1 MTEEGFLP
9 ILKISAE
16 KINSRAIVCGDPD
29 RAGKIAE
36 RLDQSREIS
45 YNREYRLINGKR
57 NGRPITVAS
66 HGVGAA
72 GAAVCFEELIK
83 GGAKELVRVGT
94 AGSLDPE
101 ITDGD
106 IVIATGAIREDG
118 VSSQLVANAYPAIA
132 DYSLVDT
139 LANTA
144 EGLGY
149 EPQTGI
155 VLTVGAFYPE
165 LENLP
170 SDYYSRTDA
179 VAVEMEASILFL
191 IASLNGVRAGG
202 VMAIDGMAV
211 DFDANSY
218 DPHRDIVSEGKTKAI
233 ELAVK
238 TLAGSKP
245 RPKERGT

>member
-1 MTEEGFLP
+1 MTGKDLLP
-9 ILKISAE
+9 ILKVSAA
-16 KINSRAIVCGDPD
+16 KINSRALVCGDPK

-36 RLDQSREIS
+36 KLTQTREIS
-45 YNREYRLINGKR
+45 YNREYRLINGKL
-57 NGRPITVAS
+57 NGRAITVAS

-83 GGAKELVRVGT
+83 GGAEELVRVGT

-101 ITDGD
+101 ITDGEV
-106 IVIATGAIREDG
+106 VIATGAIREDG
-118 VSSQLVANAYPAIA
+118 VSSQLVAGAYPAIA
-132 DYSLVDT
+132 DYRLVDNLT
-139 LANTA
+139 DTA
-144 EGLGY
+144 ERLGY
-149 EPQTGI
+149 EPRTGI

-165 LENLP
+165 LEDLP

-191 IASLNGVRAGG
+191 LASLNGVRAGG

-211 DFDANSY
+211 DFDADHY

-238 TLAGSKP
+238 TMA
-245 RPKERGT
+245 E